1 MPSAAPNIWNLRFER
16 PAFRHASFFPG
27 KVQLMKACDPNSDT
41 QFPSFQQRQN
51 LNHGLSCLFTYL
63 LCSSDVRIWE
73 IRIEEMDKLRLD
85 WISSSNHHHT
95 QRNTKRVFCT
105 LKATQVYNDKLEKR
119 KRHVFRF
126 LKGNSS
132 WSHLWREA
140 GRQMAFVG
148 TRERGE
154 VRIKKILACKDSSY
168 TSTSVN
174 HTANINTLRPA
185 SESSGGIGT
194 SGIAAAGAGSWTVVI
209 SNAFLFSGLLIFRLQ
224 LTYRS
229 VQEVNR

>member
-1 MPSAAPNIWNLRFER
+1 
-16 PAFRHASFFPG
+16 
-27 KVQLMKACDPNSDT
+27 
-41 QFPSFQQRQN
+41 
-51 LNHGLSCLFTYL
+51 
-63 LCSSDVRIWE
+63 
-73 IRIEEMDKLRLD
+73 
-85 WISSSNHHHT
+85 
-95 QRNTKRVFCT
+95 
-105 LKATQVYNDKLEKR
+105 
-119 KRHVFRF
+119 
-126 LKGNSS
+126 
-132 WSHLWREA
+132 
-140 GRQMAFVG
+140 MAFVG

-224 LTYRS
+224 LTYRR
-229 VQEVNR
+229 VFKR